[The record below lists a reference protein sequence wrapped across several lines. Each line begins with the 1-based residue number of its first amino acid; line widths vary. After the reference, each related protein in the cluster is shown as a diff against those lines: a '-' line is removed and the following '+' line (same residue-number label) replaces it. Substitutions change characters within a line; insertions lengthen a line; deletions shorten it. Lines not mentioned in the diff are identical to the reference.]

1 MTHKQE
7 YSVIGRPLMAP
18 VHPGDILK
26 QDVLPALNLTI
37 AGAARQLGISR
48 QSLHRIMASQ
58 QPVTVE
64 MALRLG
70 KFCGNGPELWLRM
83 QQAYDLWHAE
93 QRLHGEIARIPA
105 HG

>member
-7 YSVIGRPLMAP
+7 FSVTARPMMIP

-37 AGAARQLGISR
+37 TGAARQLGISR

-83 QQAYDLWHAE
+83 QQAYDLWYAE